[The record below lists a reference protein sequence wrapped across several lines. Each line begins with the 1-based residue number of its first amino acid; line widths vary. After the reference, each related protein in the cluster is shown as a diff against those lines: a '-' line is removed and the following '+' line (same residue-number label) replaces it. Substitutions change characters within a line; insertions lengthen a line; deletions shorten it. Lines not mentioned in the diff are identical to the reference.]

1 MDQNPQF
8 MFDLW
13 TQLFLWW
20 DATIIVPLNSDSNF
34 VTFLE
39 SNLGLELTMFRD
51 AVTILY
57 VGNDV

>member
-20 DATIIVPLNSDSNF
+20 DATIIVPLNSESNF

-39 SNLGLELTMFRD
+39 SWPGIDNF
-51 AVTILY
+51 
-57 VGNDV
+57 